1 MAECYSGRAYDSDCW
16 GLGFEVGRLSFYVVL
31 QPPWSWSIKDL
42 NLDILKIEAA
52 RWKDTVSKCKCKC
65 KDAKSAQFRELI
77 ILELHLGETLNLSE
91 KKFEKNC

>member
-1 MAECYSGRAYDSDCW
+1 MVKLKSQIVGVF
-16 GLGFEVGRLSFYVVL
+16 GVKLGGWIFSIFYVVL

-52 RWKDTVSKCKCKC
+52 RWKDAVSKCKCKC
-65 KDAKSAQFRELI
+65 KDAKLAQFWELI

-91 KKFEKNC
+91 KNFEKFAK